1 MNTRLSDLE
10 QLVSEIK
17 KFRPDCKV
25 AIDYLN
31 KVIDKLKYE
40 DIICFIKIKQ
50 IMEQKLNIAEILK
63 NKPRGTKLYSM
74 IHGKCSSEA
83 VTDEIFKINFCT
95 SKFGLTQSGECTLIK
110 FGNMYD
116 GGECIIFPSK
126 EMRDWSKFQWEKG
139 DVLISND
146 GGTEVI
152 FDKWYDDT
160 YTSFYCKHYLNSEDK
175 NKIVYYEEFLCT
187 TERYSL
193 EDKDIAQTYI
203 NTIEKHLGGNL
214 ETLEI
219 EKTQPEFKDGDI
231 VCISGMGYLAY
242 GIVKSIDNSS
252 KKLEYYV
259 LNDISTLKFEDWLS
273 FEDKQIQPITE
284 TQQIILFD
292 ALEKEGKAWDTE
304 KKQIV
309 DLKPKCEFK
318 PFDKVLGRNGK
329 DDVWE
334 ADLFSHYRE
343 ESQYPFRCIGFG
355 RKYCIPYEGNE
366 HLLGTTDNFE

>member
-1 MNTRLSDLE
+1 M
-10 QLVSEIK
+10 EIK
-17 KFRPDCKV
+17 
-25 AIDYLN
+25 I
-31 KVIDKLKYE
+31 
-40 DIICFIKIKQ
+40 
-50 IMEQKLNIAEILK
+50 NITTILK
-63 NKPRGTKLYSM
+63 NKPKGTKLYSTV
-74 IHGKCSSEA
+74 HGKCTFEA
-83 VTDEIFKINFCT
+83 ITDEIFKINFCT

-116 GGECIIFPSK
+116 DGECIIFPSK

-139 DVLISND
+139 DILISND

-203 NTIEKHLGGNL
+203 NIIEKHLGGKLNF
-214 ETLEI
+214 ETLVV
-219 EKTQPEFKDGDI
+219 EKPQPEFKDGDI
-231 VCISGMGYLAY
+231 AFADYGNRQDVFIVSDKTNLSEGYSSFISLDLSSLTLSMGYRTCFFKKDLCKLRLATD
-242 GIVKSIDNSS
+242 SE
-252 KKLEYYV
+252 KK
-259 LNDISTLKFEDWLS
+259 
-273 FEDKQIQPITE
+273 Q
-284 TQQIILFD
+284 LFS
-292 ALEKEGKAWDTE
+292 ALEKEGKIWDAE
-304 KKQIV
+304 KKMIV
-309 DLKPKCEFK
+309 NLKHKCEFK
-318 PFDKVLGRNGK
+318 PFDKILGRNEK

-343 ESQYPFRCIGFG
+343 ESQYPFRCIGFS

-366 HLLGTTDNFE
+366 HLLGTRNNPE